1 MHAGNLLRQD
11 AVAGDQTDS
20 GDARVLDLEHLRG
33 YTQGSAEL
41 ERELLGLFR
50 VQMHEQLL
58 AVLGARSAADW
69 QFATHTLKGAAR
81 AVGAGEV
88 AETASR
94 LEEMG
99 IAAAAADRARML
111 ARLEQDI
118 AMCEKTIAIIL

>member
-1 MHAGNLLRQD
+1 MQADKVLRQHATASD
-11 AVAGDQTDS
+11 RTNS
-20 GDARVLDLEHLRG
+20 HDARVLDLKHLRV
-33 YTQGSAEL
+33 YTQGSTDL
-41 ERELLGLFR
+41 EHELLGLFR

-58 AVLGARSAADW
+58 AVLGARNAADW

-88 AETASR
+88 AETASK

-111 ARLEQDI
+111 ARLERDI
-118 AMCEKTIAIIL
+118 AMCEKTITIML